1 MTVTRID
8 PMSFAKV
15 SALLYA
21 VGGLVA
27 GLFTLVFSTAAGL
40 MTETAQSKGF
50 LALGAGSIIV
60 FPLLY
65 GLIGFALSWALAGL
79 FNFIAKHV
87 GGIKIE
93 VS

>member
-27 GLFTLVFSTAAGL
+27 GLLASVFSAAAGL
-40 MTETAQSKGF
+40 MMDASQSKGF

-65 GLIGFALSWALAGL
+65 GLVGFVLSWALAGL